1 MSSRLAPPRV
11 PSGNV
16 TLQAPPEIEPADGG
30 SSLLTS
36 ALPMLGSVGAIIMVS
51 VSNAGPTGWITGGM
65 FLISALGFVF
75 VNGWRQRASRQASM
89 LSARREYLAY
99 LRELRETV
107 RTAAKAQRRE
117 RNWRYPAP
125 ETLSFLVED
134 GTRVWERDPHG
145 EDHLAVRIGTSEQPL
160 CLTLVAP
167 ELPPIADLDPVATT
181 AAHRFLITHETQ
193 PDLPSYL
200 RLTHYRSLQLVGDDI
215 ERIRG
220 LARSIVSH
228 AAALQS
234 PEDLQIV
241 IAASPESLPHW
252 EWAKWLPHVQSARL
266 RDSLGAARMIGSDLE
281 TLLRML
287 PADVRER
294 PRFTL
299 DGPAA
304 PGPHLL
310 IVVDGVSASSGDS
323 VFAGGLQGVTV
334 LELPTHWDDNDD
346 PNVARIH
353 VAAGTAE
360 VAEGRTQAQQIS
372 PDFMSVVEAESVARR
387 LAPLHREGGGASAS
401 RASKRQQSLVE
412 LLGLPDVRD
421 LDFSQQW
428 RYLPERDRL
437 RVPIGQDTSGAP
449 LILDLKESASQGMG
463 PHGLV
468 IGATGSGKSEVLR
481 TLVLSLAMTHSP
493 EQLNFVLVD
502 FKGGATFAGMAEMPH
517 VSAIITN
524 LGEEISLVDRMQDAL
539 QGEMVRRQELLR
551 SAGNFVN
558 VGEYERA
565 RKNGRDD
572 LPPLP
577 ALLIVVDEFSELLSA
592 KPEFIES
599 FVAIGRLGRSLHVH
613 LLLASQRLEESRLK
627 GLDTYLSYRM
637 GLRTFSAAES
647 RTVIGVPD
655 AYYLPQEPGG
665 GLLKVGSEER
675 LIQFRA
681 AYVSG
686 PAPARRA
693 SNAPELSTGST
704 GVERITPFTA
714 APQQLTDPAAEAAR
728 VEAEA
733 ERRAAALAAAEPE
746 ETRSTFELAV
756 SRMAGLGPAAH
767 RVWLPPLEEPATLD
781 QLLGKL
787 SVSYELGLHAPRWRE
802 RRRLTVPLGIIDVP
816 LYQRRDVLTLDMSG
830 AAGHV
835 AIVGAPLSGKSTAAR
850 TLVSALAL
858 THTPQEV
865 QVFVI
870 DFGGSFAGLRGL
882 PHLAGLA
889 TRGEPEVIRRT
900 VAEVTSLLNAREAFF
915 RTEGI
920 DSMDTYRAR
929 RERGEADDGYG
940 DIFLVID
947 GWATL
952 RSDYE
957 MLEAAVQ
964 QLAARGLSFGVH
976 VVLTASRWLDIR
988 PNIKDLLGGR
998 IELRLGDP
1006 SDSEVNRR
1014 AAANVAAIPGR
1025 GLDPAGLQMLTAL
1038 PRIDGDSAAETVV
1051 DGVEDLVAKISSA
1064 WQREHGPKLRLL
1076 PERLPLEE
1084 LRNNPAAD
1092 PRQLLLGIDEAE
1104 LAPVGIDPTRE
1115 QHLFLYGDSGSGKS
1129 SLLRGIV
1136 HEIARRYEPGQA
1148 RIFMID
1154 YRRAHLGEIPEEY
1167 LGAYLT
1173 TADQATGAVAQL
1185 VEFFRGRLPGPDV
1198 TAEELRT
1205 RSWWSGAEGFVLIDD
1220 YDLVA
1225 TQQGN
1230 PAAPLAQL
1238 LAQASDVGLHVIV
1251 TRRSG
1256 GASRAAYDPILQ
1268 GMTDLGV
1275 TGILLSG
1282 SPEEGQLIGKVKAVP
1297 SAPGRAQIISR
1308 ARGHQI
1314 VQLAYAPTTDEAARA
1329 AASEPATETG
1339 SE

>member
-11 PSGNV
+11 PSGSV
-16 TLQAPPEIEPADGG
+16 TLQAPPEIEPAEGG
-30 SSLLTS
+30 SNLLTS

-75 VNGWRQRASRQASM
+75 VNGWRQRATRQASI
-89 LSARREYLAY
+89 LSSRREYLAY
-99 LRELRETV
+99 LRELRDTV

-125 ETLSFLVED
+125 EALTYLVED
-134 GTRVWERDPHG
+134 GARVWERDAQTD
-145 EDHLAVRIGTSEQPL
+145 DHLAVRIGTSEQPL
-160 CLTLVAP
+160 CLSLVAP

-181 AAHRFLITHETQ
+181 AAHRFLVTHETQ
-193 PDLPSYL
+193 PDLPTYL
-200 RLTHYRSLQLVGDDI
+200 RLSHYRSVQVVGDDL

-220 LARSIVSH
+220 LARGIIAH

-234 PEDLQIV
+234 PDDLQIV
-241 IAASPESLPHW
+241 IAASPQALPHW
-252 EWAKWLPHVQSARL
+252 EWAKWLPHAQSSRL
-266 RDSLGAARMIGSDLE
+266 RDSLGPARMIGSDLD

-287 PADVRER
+287 PADLRER
-294 PRFTL
+294 PRFSL
-299 DGPAA
+299 DGPATT
-304 PGPHLL
+304 GPHLL
-310 IVVDGVSASSGDS
+310 VVVDGASVPPSDS

-334 LELPTHWDDNDD
+334 LDLPNTWDDNDD
-346 PNVARIH
+346 PNTARIR
-353 VAAGTAE
+353 VSSDSAE
-360 VAEGRTQAQQIS
+360 VAEGRTGSQQIT
-372 PDFMSVVEAESVARR
+372 PDHMSVVEAEAVARR
-387 LAPLHREGGGASAS
+387 LAPLHREGGGGGSAT
-401 RASKRQQSLVE
+401 RASKRQQE
-412 LLGLPDVRD
+412 LLELLDLPDVRD
-421 LDFSQQW
+421 LDLEQQW

-437 RVPIGQDTSGAP
+437 RVPIGQDTNGAP

-463 PHGLV
+463 PHGLI

-481 TLVLSLAMTHSP
+481 TLVLSLALTHSP

-502 FKGGATFAGMAEMPH
+502 FKGGATFAGMADMPH

-539 QGEMVRRQELLR
+539 QGEMTRRQELLR

-558 VGEYERA
+558 VGEYEKA
-565 RKNGRDD
+565 RKNGRSD

-577 ALLIVVDEFSELLSA
+577 ALLIVADEFSELLSA

-627 GLDTYLSYRM
+627 GLDTHLSYRI

-655 AYYLPQEPGG
+655 AYHLPQEPGG
-665 GLLKVGSEER
+665 GLLKVGSDDN
-675 LIQFRA
+675 LTQFRA

-686 PAPARRA
+686 PPPARRA
-693 SNAPELSTGST
+693 ITSGDTGAT
-704 GVERITPFTA
+704 AGGTVRITPFTA
-714 APQQLTDPAAEAAR
+714 AAQQLTDPAVEAAR
-728 VEAEA
+728 ANAEA
-733 ERRAAALAAAEPE
+733 ERRAEELAASEPE

-756 SRMAGLGPAAH
+756 SRMSGLGPAAH
-767 RVWLPPLEEPATLD
+767 QVWLPPLEEPATLD

-787 SVSYELGLHAPRWRE
+787 AVSYELGLHAPRWRE
-802 RRRLTVPLGIIDVP
+802 HRRLTVPVGIVDVP
-816 LYQRRDVLTLDMSG
+816 LYQRRDVLTLDLSG
-830 AAGHV
+830 AAGNV

-858 THTPQEV
+858 THTPHEV

-870 DFGGSFAGLRGL
+870 DFGGSFAGLRDL
-882 PHLAGLA
+882 PHLSGLA

-900 VAEVTSLLNAREAFF
+900 VAEVTSLLNAREAYF
-915 RTEGI
+915 RAQGI
-920 DSMDTYRAR
+920 DSIDTYRTR
-929 RERGEADDGYG
+929 RAQGLVDDGYG

-957 MLEAAVQ
+957 SLEVPVQ

-976 VVLTASRWLDIR
+976 LVLTASRWLDIR
-988 PNIKDLLGGR
+988 PNVKDLLGGR
-998 IELRLGDP
+998 IELRLGDA

-1014 AAANVAAIPGR
+1014 AAANVSALPGR

-1038 PRIDGDSAAETVV
+1038 PRIDGEPGAETLV
-1051 DGVEDLVAKISSA
+1051 DGVDDLVAKISSA

-1076 PERLPLEE
+1076 PERLPLAE
-1084 LRNNPAAD
+1084 LREHPAANAK
-1092 PRQLLLGIDEAE
+1092 QLLLGLDEAE
-1104 LAPVGIDPTRE
+1104 LAPVGIDPDRE
-1115 QHLFLYGDSGSGKS
+1115 QHLYLYGDSGSGKS
-1129 SLLRGIV
+1129 SMLRGIM
-1136 HEIARRYEPGQA
+1136 HEITRRYEPGQA

-1173 TADQATGAVAQL
+1173 TADQTAGAVAQL
-1185 VEFFRGRLPGPDV
+1185 VEFFRDRLPGPDV
-1198 TAEELRT
+1198 TADQLRA
-1205 RSWWSGAEGFVLIDD
+1205 RNWWTGAEGFVLIDD

-1238 LAQASDVGLHVIV
+1238 LAQAGDLGLHVIV
-1251 TRRSG
+1251 TRRLG

-1275 TGILLSG
+1275 TGVLLSG
-1282 SPEEGQLIGKVKAVP
+1282 SPEEGQLIGKVKAIP
-1297 SAPGRAQIISR
+1297 SAPGRAQVVSR

-1314 VQLAYAPTTDEAARA
+1314 VQLAYAPTTQET
-1329 AASEPATETG
+1329 EPTG
-1339 SE
+1339 QQ

>member
-1 MSSRLAPPRV
+1 MSSRLAPPRM

-16 TLQAPPEIEPADGG
+16 NVQAPPEIEPSEGG

-75 VNGWRQRASRQASM
+75 VNGWRQRATRQASI
-89 LSARREYLAY
+89 LSSRREYLAY
-99 LRELRETV
+99 LAQLRDTV

-125 ETLSFLVED
+125 ETLSYLVED
-134 GTRVWERDPHG
+134 GTRVWERSASD
-145 EDHLAVRIGTSEQPL
+145 DDFLTVRVGTCAQPL
-160 CLTLVAP
+160 ALTLVPP
-167 ELPPIADLDPVATT
+167 ELPPVADLDPVATT
-181 AAHRFLITHETQ
+181 AAHRFIATHETQ
-193 PDLPSYL
+193 PDLPTYL
-200 RLTHYRSLQLVGDDI
+200 RVSQYRSVQLVGD
-215 ERIRG
+215 RVAGIRG
-220 LARSIVSH
+220 LARGMICH
-228 AAALQS
+228 LAALHS

-241 IAASPESLPHW
+241 IAASPESLPQW
-252 EWAKWLPHVQSARL
+252 EWAKWLPHAQSTRL
-266 RDSLGAARMIGSDLE
+266 HDALGPARMIGSDLD
-281 TLLRML
+281 TLMRML
-287 PADVRER
+287 PSDLRER
-294 PRFTL
+294 PRFSAE
-299 DGPAA
+299 GSAPA
-304 PGPHLL
+304 PRPHLL
-310 IVVDGVSASSGDS
+310 VVVDGATVPPSDS

-334 LELPTHWDDNDD
+334 LDLPNTWDDNDD
-346 PNVARIH
+346 ASTARIY
-353 VAAGTAE
+353 VGSNTAE
-360 VAEGRTQAQQIS
+360 VAEGRTQAESIT
-372 PDFMSVVEAESVARR
+372 PDDMSLVEAEAVARR
-387 LAPLHREGGGASAS
+387 LAPLHREGGGGSVA
-401 RASKRQQSLVE
+401 RASKRQQE
-412 LLGLPDVRD
+412 LLELLDLPDVRD
-421 LDFSQQW
+421 LDMEQHW
-428 RYLPERDRL
+428 RMLPERDRL
-437 RVPIGQDTSGAP
+437 RVPIGQDTNGAP

-463 PHGLV
+463 PHGLI

-481 TLVLSLAMTHSP
+481 TLVLSLALTHSP

-502 FKGGATFAGMAEMPH
+502 FKGGATFAGMADMPH

-539 QGEMVRRQELLR
+539 QGEMNRRQELLR
-551 SAGNFVN
+551 AAGNFVN
-558 VGEYERA
+558 VGEYEKA
-565 RKNGRDD
+565 RKNGRTD

-577 ALLIVVDEFSELLSA
+577 ALLIVADEFSELLSA

-627 GLDTYLSYRM
+627 GLDTHLSYRI

-655 AYYLPQEPGG
+655 AYHLPQEPGG
-665 GLLKVGSEER
+665 GLLKVGSDDH
-675 LIQFRA
+675 LTQFRA

-686 PAPARRA
+686 PPPARRVIAPSDDA
-693 SNAPELSTGST
+693 SAAPGAA
-704 GVERITPFTA
+704 RITPFTA
-714 APQQLTDPAAEAAR
+714 AAKQLADPADQASRAA
-728 VEAEA
+728 AEA
-733 ERRAAALAAAEPE
+733 ERRAAEAAAAEPE

-756 SRMAGLGPAAH
+756 ARMSGIGPAAH
-767 RVWLPPLEEPATLD
+767 QVWLPPLEEPATLD

-787 SVSYELGLHAPRWRE
+787 VVSYELGLHAPRWRE
-802 RRRLTVPLGIIDVP
+802 GRRLTVPVGIVDVP
-816 LYQRRDVLTLDMSG
+816 LYQRRDLLTLDLSG
-830 AAGHV
+830 AAGNV

-858 THTPQEV
+858 THTPHEV

-870 DFGGSFAGLRGL
+870 DFGGSFTGLRDM
-882 PHLAGLA
+882 PHVAGLA

-915 RTEGI
+915 RAHGI
-920 DSMDTYRAR
+920 DSIDTYRLR
-929 RERGEADDGYG
+929 REQGVVDDGYG

-957 MLEAAVQ
+957 SLEAAVQ
-964 QLAARGLSFGVH
+964 QIAARCLSFGVH

-988 PNIKDLLGGR
+988 PNVKDLLGAR
-998 IELRLGDP
+998 IELRIGDP
-1006 SDSEVNRR
+1006 SDSEVDRR
-1014 AAANVAAIPGR
+1014 AAGNVSALPGR
-1025 GLDPAGLQMLTAL
+1025 GLDPSGLQMLTAL
-1038 PRIDGDSAAETVV
+1038 PRIDGDTTAETLV
-1051 DGVEDLVAKISSA
+1051 DGVDDLVAKIGSA

-1076 PERLPLEE
+1076 PALLPLDE
-1084 LRNNPAAD
+1084 LRAHPAAD
-1092 PRQLLLGIDEAE
+1092 PKHLLLGLDEAE
-1104 LAPVGIDPTRE
+1104 LAPVGIDPERE

-1129 SLLRGIV
+1129 SMLRGIV

-1154 YRRAHLGEIPEEY
+1154 YRRAHLGEIPEAY

-1173 TADQATGAVAQL
+1173 TAEQAAGAINQL

-1198 TAEELRT
+1198 TADQLRS
-1205 RSWWSGAEGFVLIDD
+1205 RSWWTGAEGYVLIDD

-1238 LAQASDVGLHVIV
+1238 LAQAGDLGLHVIV

-1282 SPEEGQLIGKVKAVP
+1282 NPEEGQLIGKVKAIP
-1297 SAPGRAQIISR
+1297 SVPGRAQVVSR
-1308 ARGHQI
+1308 ARGYQV
-1314 VQLAYAPTTDEAARA
+1314 VQLAYAPSTQDDEAL
-1329 AASEPATETG
+1329 
-1339 SE
+1339 

>member
-1 MSSRLAPPRV
+1 MSSRLAPPRM

-16 TLQAPPEIEPADGG
+16 NVQAPPEIEPSEGG

-75 VNGWRQRASRQASM
+75 VNGWRQRATRQASI
-89 LSARREYLAY
+89 LSSRREYLAY
-99 LRELRETV
+99 LAQLRDTV

-125 ETLSFLVED
+125 ETLSYLVED
-134 GTRVWERDPHG
+134 GTRVWERSASD
-145 EDHLAVRIGTSEQPL
+145 DDFLTVRVGTCAQPL
-160 CLTLVAP
+160 ALTLVPP
-167 ELPPIADLDPVATT
+167 ELPPVADLDPVATT
-181 AAHRFLITHETQ
+181 AAHRFIATHETQ
-193 PDLPSYL
+193 PDLPTYL
-200 RLTHYRSLQLVGDDI
+200 RISQYRSVQLVGD
-215 ERIRG
+215 RVAGIRG
-220 LARSIVSH
+220 LARGMICH
-228 AAALQS
+228 LAALHS

-241 IAASPESLPHW
+241 IAASPESLPQW
-252 EWAKWLPHVQSARL
+252 EWAKWLPHAQSTRL
-266 RDSLGAARMIGSDLE
+266 HDALGPARMIGSDLD
-281 TLLRML
+281 TLMRML
-287 PADVRER
+287 PSDLRER
-294 PRFTL
+294 PRFSAE
-299 DGPAA
+299 GSAPA
-304 PGPHLL
+304 PRPHLL
-310 IVVDGVSASSGDS
+310 VVVDGATVPPSDS

-334 LELPTHWDDNDD
+334 LDLPNTWDDNDD
-346 PNVARIH
+346 VSTARIYVGSH
-353 VAAGTAE
+353 TAE
-360 VAEGRTQAQQIS
+360 VAEGRTQAESIT
-372 PDFMSVVEAESVARR
+372 PDDMSLVEAEAVARR
-387 LAPLHREGGGASAS
+387 LAPLHREGGGGSVA
-401 RASKRQQSLVE
+401 RASKRQQE
-412 LLGLPDVRD
+412 LLELLDLPDVRD
-421 LDFSQQW
+421 LDLERQW

-437 RVPIGQDTSGAP
+437 RVPIGQDTHGAP

-463 PHGLV
+463 PHGLI

-481 TLVLSLAMTHSP
+481 TLVLSLALTHSP

-539 QGEMVRRQELLR
+539 QGEMNRRQELLR
-551 SAGNFVN
+551 AAGNFVN
-558 VGEYERA
+558 VGEYEKA
-565 RKNGRDD
+565 RKNGRTD

-577 ALLIVVDEFSELLSA
+577 ALLIVADEFSELLSA

-627 GLDTYLSYRM
+627 GLDTHLSYRI

-655 AYYLPQEPGG
+655 AYHLPQEPGG
-665 GLLKVGSEER
+665 GLLKVGSDDH
-675 LIQFRA
+675 LTQFRA

-686 PAPARRA
+686 PPPARRVIAPSDDA
-693 SNAPELSTGST
+693 SAAPGAA
-704 GVERITPFTA
+704 RITPFTA
-714 APQQLTDPAAEAAR
+714 AAKQLADPADQAAR
-728 VEAEA
+728 AAAEA
-733 ERRAAALAAAEPE
+733 ERRAAEAAAAEPE

-756 SRMAGLGPAAH
+756 ARMSGIGPAAH
-767 RVWLPPLEEPATLD
+767 QVWLPPLEEPATLD

-787 SVSYELGLHAPRWRE
+787 VVSYELGLHAPRWRE
-802 RRRLTVPLGIIDVP
+802 GRRLTVPVGIVDVP
-816 LYQRRDVLTLDMSG
+816 LYQRRDLLTLDLSG
-830 AAGHV
+830 AAGNV

-858 THTPQEV
+858 THTPHEV

-870 DFGGSFAGLRGL
+870 DFGGSFTGLRDL
-882 PHLAGLA
+882 PHVAGLA

-915 RTEGI
+915 RAHGI
-920 DSMDTYRAR
+920 DSIDTYRLR
-929 RERGEADDGYG
+929 REQGVVDDGYG

-957 MLEAAVQ
+957 SLEAAVQ
-964 QLAARGLSFGVH
+964 QIAARGLSFGVH

-988 PNIKDLLGGR
+988 PNVKDLLGAR
-998 IELRLGDP
+998 IELRIGDA
-1006 SDSEVNRR
+1006 SDSEIDRR
-1014 AAANVAAIPGR
+1014 AAGNVSALPGR
-1025 GLDPAGLQMLTAL
+1025 GLDPSGLQMLTAL
-1038 PRIDGDSAAETVV
+1038 PRIDGDTTAETLV
-1051 DGVEDLVAKISSA
+1051 DGVDDLVAKIGSA

-1076 PERLPLEE
+1076 PERLPLDE
-1084 LRNNPAAD
+1084 LRAHPAAD
-1092 PRQLLLGIDEAE
+1092 PEHLLLGLDEAE
-1104 LAPVGIDPTRE
+1104 LAPVGFDPERE

-1129 SLLRGIV
+1129 SMLRGIV
-1136 HEIARRYEPGQA
+1136 HEITRRYEPGQA

-1154 YRRAHLGEIPEEY
+1154 YRRAHLGEIPDAY

-1173 TADQATGAVAQL
+1173 TAEQASGAVTQL
-1185 VEFFRGRLPGPDV
+1185 VEFFRSRLPGPDV
-1198 TAEELRT
+1198 TAEQLRS
-1205 RSWWSGAEGFVLIDD
+1205 RSWWTGAEGYILIDD

-1238 LAQASDVGLHVIV
+1238 LAQAGDLGLHVIV

-1282 SPEEGQLIGKVKAVP
+1282 NPEEGQLIGKVKAIP
-1297 SAPGRAQIISR
+1297 SAPGRAQVVSR
-1308 ARGHQI
+1308 ARGYQV
-1314 VQLAYAPTTDEAARA
+1314 VQLAYAPSTQDDEAL
-1329 AASEPATETG
+1329 
-1339 SE
+1339 

>member
-16 TLQAPPEIEPADGG
+16 VLQAPPEIEPSDGG
-30 SSLLTS
+30 SSVLTS
-36 ALPMLGSVGAIIMVS
+36 MLPMLGSVGAIIMVS

-75 VNGWRQRASRQASM
+75 VNGWRQRASRQAAI
-89 LSARREYLAY
+89 LSSRREYLAY
-99 LRELRETV
+99 LTELRKTV

-125 ETLSFLVED
+125 ETLSYLVED
-134 GTRVWERDPHG
+134 GTRVWERDPG
-145 EDHLAVRIGTSEQPL
+145 ADDHLSVRVGTSEQPL
-160 CLTLVAP
+160 CLTLTAP
-167 ELPPIADLDPVATT
+167 ELPPVADLDPVATT
-181 AAHRFLITHETQ
+181 AAHRFLVTHETQ
-193 PDLPSYL
+193 PDLPGYL
-200 RLTHYRSLQLVGDDI
+200 RISHYRSVQLVG
-215 ERIRG
+215 ERLDGIRG
-220 LARSIVSH
+220 LARGMVAH
-228 AAALQS
+228 LAALQS
-234 PEDLQIV
+234 PDDLQIV
-241 IAASPESLPHW
+241 VLASPEALPHW
-252 EWAKWLPHVQSARL
+252 EWAKWLPHTQSARL
-266 RDSLGAARMIGSDLE
+266 RDALGPARMIGSDPA
-281 TLLRML
+281 TLLRMM
-287 PADVRER
+287 PADLRER
-294 PRFTL
+294 PRFGR
-299 DGPAA
+299 DAA
-304 PGPHLL
+304 STVTPHLL
-310 IVVDGVSASSGDS
+310 VVVDGADVTPGDS

-334 LELPTHWDDNDD
+334 LDLPTAWDDNDD
-346 PNVARIH
+346 PDVARIH
-353 VAAGTAE
+353 VGDGGAE
-360 VAEGRTQAQQIS
+360 VAEGRTQRQEIT
-372 PDFMSVVEAESVARR
+372 PDDMSVVEAEAVARR
-387 LAPLHREGGGASAS
+387 LAPLHREGGGGGGPVS
-401 RASKRQQSLVE
+401 RAGKRQQE
-412 LLGLPDVRD
+412 LLELLDLPDVRD
-421 LDFSQQW
+421 LDLSRQW

-437 RVPIGQDTSGAP
+437 RVPIGQDADGAP

-463 PHGLV
+463 PHGLI

-481 TLVLSLAMTHSP
+481 TLVLSLALTHSP

-502 FKGGATFAGMAEMPH
+502 FKGGATFAGMADMPH

-551 SAGNFVN
+551 AAGNFVN
-558 VGEYERA
+558 VGEYEKA

-572 LPPLP
+572 LAPLP
-577 ALLIVVDEFSELLSA
+577 ALLIVADEFSELLSA

-627 GLDTYLSYRM
+627 GLDTHLSYRI

-655 AYYLPQEPGG
+655 AYHLPQEPGG
-665 GLLKVGSEER
+665 GLLKVGSDTD
-675 LIQFRA
+675 LTQFRA

-686 PAPARRA
+686 PPPARR
-693 SNAPELSTGST
+693 SVAPHDGDRPSAGAA
-704 GVERITPFTA
+704 RIVPFTA
-714 APQQLTDPAAEAAR
+714 AAQQLVDPAADAA
-728 VEAEA
+728 EAEA
-733 ERRAAALAAAEPE
+733 AAARTAAELAAKEPM

-756 SRMAGLGPAAH
+756 ASMSGLGPVAH

-787 SVSYELGLHAPRWRE
+787 SVSYELGVHAPRWRE
-802 RRRLTVPLGIIDVP
+802 GRRLTVPMGIIDVP
-816 LYQRRDVLTLDMSG
+816 LYQRRDILSLDLSG

-850 TLVSALAL
+850 TLVASLAL
-858 THTPQEV
+858 THTPSEV
-865 QVFVI
+865 QCFVI
-870 DFGGSFAGLRGL
+870 DFGGSFAGMRDL

-900 VAEVTSLLNAREAFF
+900 VAEISSLLNAREAFF
-915 RTEGI
+915 REHGI
-920 DSMDTYRAR
+920 DSIDTYRAR
-929 RERGEADDGYG
+929 RERGVVDDGYG
-940 DIFLVID
+940 DIFLVVD

-952 RSDYE
+952 RADYE
-957 MLEAAVQ
+957 ALEPAIQ
-964 QLAARGLSFGVH
+964 QIAARGLSFGVH

-988 PNIKDLLGGR
+988 PNIKDLMGGR

-1014 AAANVAAIPGR
+1014 AAANVTALPGR
-1025 GLDPAGLQMLTAL
+1025 GLDAAGLQMLTAL
-1038 PRIDGDSAAETVV
+1038 PRIDGDPASSTLV

-1064 WQREHGPKLRLL
+1064 WQREPGPKLRLL
-1076 PERLPLEE
+1076 PEHLALDE
-1084 LRNNPAAD
+1084 LRAHPAAD
-1092 PRQLLLGIDEAE
+1092 PNHLLLGIDEAE
-1104 LAPVGIDPTRE
+1104 LAPVGFDPARE

-1129 SLLRGIV
+1129 SMLRGLTR
-1136 HEIARRYEPGQA
+1136 EIARRYAPGDA

-1154 YRRAHLGEIPEEY
+1154 YRRAHLGEIPEDY

-1173 TADQATGAVAQL
+1173 TADQAAAAVEQL
-1185 VEFFRGRLPGPDV
+1185 VEFFRGRLPGPEV
-1198 TAEELRT
+1198 TAEQLRA
-1205 RSWWSGAEGFVLIDD
+1205 RNWWTGAEGFVMIDD

-1238 LAQASDVGLHVIV
+1238 LAQAGDVGLHVIV

-1275 TGILLSG
+1275 TGVLLSG
-1282 SPEEGQLIGKVKAVP
+1282 NPEEGQLIGKVKAIP
-1297 SAPGRAQIISR
+1297 SAPGRAQVISR
-1308 ARGHQI
+1308 DRGHQI
-1314 VQLAYAPTTDEAARA
+1314 VQLGYV
-1329 AASEPATETG
+1329 PATHESG
-1339 SE
+1339 S

>member
-11 PSGNV
+11 PSGSV
-16 TLQAPPEIEPADGG
+16 TLQAPPEIEPSEGG
-30 SSLLTS
+30 SNLLTS

-75 VNGWRQRASRQASM
+75 VNGWRQRATRQASI
-89 LSARREYLAY
+89 LSSRREYLAY
-99 LRELRETV
+99 LRELRDTV

-134 GTRVWERDPHG
+134 GTRVWERAATD
-145 EDHLAVRIGTSEQPL
+145 DDFLTVRVGTCEQPL
-160 CLTLVAP
+160 ALSLVAP

-181 AAHRFLITHETQ
+181 AAHRFLATHETQ
-193 PDLPSYL
+193 PDLPTYL
-200 RLTHYRSLQLVGDDI
+200 RITQYRSIQLVGDEL

-220 LARSIVSH
+220 LARGMITH
-228 AAALQS
+228 LAALHS
-234 PEDLQIV
+234 PDDLQVV
-241 IAASPESLPHW
+241 IAASPEALPHW
-252 EWAKWLPHVQSARL
+252 EWAKWLPHAQSARL
-266 RDSLGAARMIGSDLE
+266 RDSLGPARMIGADLE
-281 TLLRML
+281 TLMRML
-287 PADVRER
+287 PADIRER
-294 PRFTL
+294 ARFVP
-299 DGPAA
+299 DGAA
-304 PGPHLL
+304 PSGPHLL
-310 IVVDGVSASSGDS
+310 VVVDGANVPPSDS

-334 LELPTHWDDNDD
+334 LDLPNTWDDNDD
-346 PNVARIH
+346 PSLARIS
-353 VAAGTAE
+353 VGPGLAE
-360 VAEGRTQAQQIS
+360 VAEGRAASQEIA
-372 PDFMSVVEAESVARR
+372 PDNMSVVEAEAVARR
-387 LAPLHREGGGASAS
+387 LAPLNREGGGATVS
-401 RASKRQQSLVE
+401 RASKRQQE
-412 LLGLPDVRD
+412 LLELLDLPDVRD
-421 LDFSQQW
+421 LDLEQRW

-437 RVPIGQDTSGAP
+437 RVPIGQDTNGAP

-463 PHGLV
+463 PHGLI

-481 TLVLSLAMTHSP
+481 TLVLSLALTHSP

-502 FKGGATFAGMAEMPH
+502 FKGGATFAGMADMPH

-539 QGEMVRRQELLR
+539 QGEMTRRQELLR

-558 VGEYERA
+558 VGEYEKA
-565 RKNGRDD
+565 RKNGRSD

-577 ALLIVVDEFSELLSA
+577 ALLIVADEFSELLSA

-627 GLDTYLSYRM
+627 GLDTHLSYRI

-655 AYYLPQEPGG
+655 AYHLPQEPGG
-665 GLLKVGSEER
+665 GLLKVGSDEQ
-675 LIQFRA
+675 LTQFRA

-686 PAPARRA
+686 PPPARRA
-693 SNAPELSTGST
+693 IAASDGASAGTGT
-704 GVERITPFTA
+704 VRITPFTA
-714 APQQLTDPAAEAAR
+714 AAQQLSDPAAEAAR
-728 VEAEA
+728 ANAEA
-733 ERRAAALAAAEPE
+733 ERRAEELAATEPE

-756 SRMAGLGPAAH
+756 SRMSGIGPAAH
-767 RVWLPPLEEPATLD
+767 QVWLPPLEEPATLD

-787 SVSYELGLHAPRWRE
+787 VVSYELGLHAPRWRE
-802 RRRLTVPLGIIDVP
+802 HRRLTVPVGIVDVP
-816 LYQRRDVLTLDMSG
+816 LYQRRDVLTLDLSG

-858 THTPQEV
+858 THTPHEV

-870 DFGGSFAGLRGL
+870 DFGGSFAGLRDL
-882 PHLAGLA
+882 PHVAGLA

-900 VAEVTSLLNAREAFF
+900 VAEVTSLLNAREAYF
-915 RTEGI
+915 RAQGI
-920 DSMDTYRAR
+920 DSIDTYRSR
-929 RERGEADDGYG
+929 REQGLVDDGYG

-957 MLEAAVQ
+957 SLEVPVQ

-976 VVLTASRWLDIR
+976 IVLTASRWLDIR
-988 PNIKDLLGGR
+988 PNVKDLMGGR
-998 IELRLGDP
+998 IELRLGDA
-1006 SDSEVNRR
+1006 SDSEINRR
-1014 AAANVAAIPGR
+1014 AAANVSALPGR

-1038 PRIDGDSAAETVV
+1038 PRVDTDTSAETLV
-1051 DGVEDLVAKISSA
+1051 DGVDDLVAKVSSA

-1076 PERLPLEE
+1076 PERLPLAE
-1084 LRNNPAAD
+1084 LREHPAAATS
-1092 PRQLLLGIDEAE
+1092 QLLLGLDEAE
-1104 LAPVGIDPTRE
+1104 LAPVGIDPVRE

-1129 SLLRGIV
+1129 SMLRGIM
-1136 HEIARRYEPGQA
+1136 HEIARRYEPGAA

-1154 YRRAHLGEIPEEY
+1154 YRRAHLGEIPEDY

-1173 TADQATGAVAQL
+1173 TAEQASGAVNQL
-1185 VEFFRGRLPGPDV
+1185 VEFFRDRLPGPDV
-1198 TAEELRT
+1198 TADQLRA
-1205 RSWWSGAEGFVLIDD
+1205 RNWWTGAEGFVLIDD

-1238 LAQASDVGLHVIV
+1238 LAQAGDLGLHVIV

-1282 SPEEGQLIGKVKAVP
+1282 NPEEGQLIGKVKAIP
-1297 SAPGRAQIISR
+1297 SAPGRAQVISR

-1314 VQLAYAPTTDEAARA
+1314 VQLAYAPTTQETDE
-1329 AASEPATETG
+1329 
-1339 SE
+1339 